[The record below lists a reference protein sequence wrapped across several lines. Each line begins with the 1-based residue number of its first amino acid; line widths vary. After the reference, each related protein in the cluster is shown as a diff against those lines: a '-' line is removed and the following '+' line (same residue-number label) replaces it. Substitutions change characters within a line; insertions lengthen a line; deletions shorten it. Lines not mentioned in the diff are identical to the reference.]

1 MCFGFSSFAP
11 AWERPSGKFP
21 TQNSIAGMML
31 QSMAETGDFWGDIK
45 GERLNR
51 DPEKLVTAATFRS

>member
-21 TQNSIAGMML
+21 AQNSIAGMML
-31 QSMAETGDFWGDIK
+31 QSMAETGDFWGI
-45 GERLNR
+45 
-51 DPEKLVTAATFRS
+51 